1 MDLEKFFLKKVE
13 LWVVGL
19 LAVLVIVG
27 MVVFGM
33 LVRNRAL
40 GYEKFGRV
48 GQLAYDIAS
57 IPATTKDL
65 FSTKEKLLAW
75 EGKTRF
81 AGQSGWVRHDP
92 QALAAVDGY
101 LLISRFDNDRSR
113 YVAELYDVRSAK
125 LLRTW
130 APDAEKV
137 FAGIPL
143 DPSYGVSV
151 KIRNS
156 MFRIIHPFLFANGDL
171 LLKDHDTP
179 MARVNWCGER
189 IWATSGP
196 FHHATE
202 PAADGTFWVPGLNRP
217 SQVGFEVKNT
227 EDDAMVQVSSDGRI
241 LASISVAKV
250 LLDNGYGPLVL
261 GTTFQKD
268 DDPIHLNDIQP
279 VLADGPFWKKGDL
292 FVSIRHK
299 SALFQYRPSTG
310 KVIWLRT
317 GPWLFQHDVDVLDDG
332 RIAVFSNNMNP
343 IALVPEPGQVN
354 RIIAYDFATDTT
366 SDLLPGALQ
375 REDVRTVSEGLF
387 SELPGGNVLVE
398 EENFGRVLIFAPDG
412 SVAGEF
418 INGAKNGSV
427 YRMGWARYIDKSLGD
442 QVLAATENV
451 NCNQPG

>member
-1 MDLEKFFLKKVE
+1 LEKFFLKKVE

-19 LAVLVIVG
+19 LAVLVLAG

-40 GYEKFGRV
+40 GFEKFGRA
-48 GQLAYDIAS
+48 GQIAYDIAS
-57 IPATTKDL
+57 IPATAKDL
-65 FSTKEKLLAW
+65 LSTKEKLLAL
-75 EGKTRF
+75 EGATRF

-101 LLISRFDNDRSR
+101 VLISRFDKDRMR

-143 DPSYGVSV
+143 DPSYGVSAT
-151 KIRNS
+151 INNAL
-156 MFRIIHPFLFANGDL
+156 FRIIHPFLFANGDL

-179 MARVNWCGER
+179 MARVTWCGEKV
-189 IWATSGP
+189 WATSAT

-202 PAADGTFWVPGLNRP
+202 QAADGTFWLPGINRP
-217 SQVGFEVKNT
+217 SQVKFEAKNT
-227 EDDAMVQVSSDGRI
+227 DDDALVQVSPDGQV
-241 LASISVAKV
+241 LASISVAKA
-250 LLDNGYGPLVL
+250 LLDNGYGPLVI
-261 GTTFQKD
+261 GTTFRTD
-268 DDPIHLNDIQP
+268 NDPIHLNDVQP
-279 VLADGPFWKKGDL
+279 VLSDGPYWKKGDL
-292 FVSIRHK
+292 FVSVRHK
-299 SALFQYRPSTG
+299 STIFQYRPSTG

-317 GPWLFQHDVDVLDDG
+317 GPWLLQHDVDVLDDG

-343 IALVPEPGQVN
+343 IAMAPVPGQVN

-398 EENFGRVLIFAPDG
+398 DENFGRLLIFAPDG
-412 SVAGEF
+412 SVAAEY
-418 INGAKNGSV
+418 INGASNGSV
-427 YRMGWARYIDKSLGD
+427 YHMGWSRYIDKALGD

-451 NCNQPG
+451 SCNQPG